1 MTIARSLLWICL
13 ALVIPGV
20 HAEQLRS
27 DLHASVSTIDVTV
40 KDFYGAEQTGKV
52 AITQSLPDGDGP
64 FPILILDECG
74 AQSPLGTWES
84 NRKCSPRSTN
94 GLTGTKLHLG
104 QSDGRS
110 GACIR
115 DRPMFGKTGE
125 TAGGQSP
132 PAGREA
138 TFVGCA
144 GRAFT

>member
-1 MTIARSLLWICL
+1 MTIARNLLWICL

-52 AITQSLPDGDGP
+52 AITQFLPDGDGP

-84 NRKCSPRSTN
+84 NRNYSP
-94 GLTGTKLHLG
+94 
-104 QSDGRS
+104 
-110 GACIR
+110 
-115 DRPMFGKTGE
+115 
-125 TAGGQSP
+125 
-132 PAGREA
+132 
-138 TFVGCA
+138 
-144 GRAFT
+144 